1 MQERNLLYILNISIH
16 LGISENFC
24 QFLLQKNNYGNM
36 KSVVASYKILS
47 IVRSYSLF
55 KNKSNKYSGWPERVE
70 SYDTDGKLSAPS

>member
-36 KSVVASYKILS
+36 KSVVASYK
-47 IVRSYSLF
+47 
-55 KNKSNKYSGWPERVE
+55 
-70 SYDTDGKLSAPS
+70 T

>member
-1 MQERNLLYILNISIH
+1 
-16 LGISENFC
+16 
-24 QFLLQKNNYGNM
+24 M

-55 KNKSNKYSGWPERVE
+55 KNKSNKYSGWPERFE